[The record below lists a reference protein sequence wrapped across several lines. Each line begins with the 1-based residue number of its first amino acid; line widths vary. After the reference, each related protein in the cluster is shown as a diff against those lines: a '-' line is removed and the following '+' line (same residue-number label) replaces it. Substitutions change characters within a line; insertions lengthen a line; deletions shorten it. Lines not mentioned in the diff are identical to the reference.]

1 MWKFVVYF
9 ETKHFKKV
17 FTSHGA
23 TCVGLSFVEFL
34 TI

>member
-1 MWKFVVYF
+1 MWKIVVYF

-17 FTSHGA
+17 FTNHGVM
-23 TCVGLSFVEFL
+23 CVGLKFVEFL